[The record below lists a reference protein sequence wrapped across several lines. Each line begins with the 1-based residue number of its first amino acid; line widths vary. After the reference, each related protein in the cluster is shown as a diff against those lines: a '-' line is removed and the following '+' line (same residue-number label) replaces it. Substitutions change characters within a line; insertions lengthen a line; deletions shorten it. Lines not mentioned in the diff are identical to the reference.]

1 MADLFTPPPRDLML
15 RDDLNERAALLE
27 FQEGMTRA
35 DADRQALAELADR
48 LRSDPRRQP
57 RGILGELIA
66 ADARRWH
73 AELAPALAALGLI
86 DRRAPA
92 WGVSHIIPDGRCYR
106 PADSGEA
113 GARAALIAPATE
125 EGTLADLVSQ
135 DLKTGRLRS
144 RLDVAAIVGL
154 DSVEAAKVNGVPL
167 VVHRNLGQWLRGDC
181 RGAVVIRWERAGHA
195 LDGVP
200 AILSTADLAARLHN
214 ATSRCW
220 PRPVIATPDARSIS
234 DAA

>member
-92 WGVSHIIPDGRCYR
+92 R
-106 PADSGEA
+106 
-113 GARAALIAPATE
+113 
-125 EGTLADLVSQ
+125 
-135 DLKTGRLRS
+135 RS
-144 RLDVAAIVGL
+144 SPWD
-154 DSVEAAKVNGVPL
+154 
-167 VVHRNLGQWLRGDC
+167 
-181 RGAVVIRWERAGHA
+181 
-195 LDGVP
+195 
-200 AILSTADLAARLHN
+200 
-214 ATSRCW
+214 
-220 PRPVIATPDARSIS
+220 
-234 DAA
+234 